1 MFCQLS
7 RVDPIPGASDERLE
21 TITNTGSSGNTV
33 SQFTYGY
40 TPAGEIT
47 SWAQATGTN
56 AAVTYQYGY
65 DGASEL
71 LNAITST
78 GSTALDTYA
87 YRYDAAGNR
96 LGQQIGVTGTNSVT
110 SSAYNDLNQ
119 VTSVSGS
126 AGLQLAIS
134 GSLSEPGTVAMEST
148 VVSTDSNNDFNI
160 VAPVVAG
167 SNSIPITAT
176 SSGTAAAETTGTLQF
191 NVTGGTAIPSLT
203 YDANGNLTNDGTR
216 TYTWDMANR
225 LVKIGYIALG
235 GSASSTITYD
245 GLGRRI
251 RIVETGSNGIAT
263 GTNNLIWDGMA
274 IREDRNSAN
283 TVTKLYFD
291 NGAQISGTDYYYTRD
306 HLGSIREITGTNGVV
321 LDRYAYD
328 PYGQQTQLTGT
339 MVSDFG
345 YTGQYYHQPSGLSLA
360 PYREYSVSLGR
371 WISRD
376 PLGERGG
383 INLYGYVGNDPMGR
397 IDPLGLWQVTISG
410 GVLGFGGI
418 ITFGHNSGQWNGG
431 AYAGLGAGFDF
442 DYNHGDSGC
451 HKQGNQWGEKAT
463 GGVGLGDHISGDADI
478 SGDDSEANITGDV
491 GGVRGGY
498 GTGGWTSP
506 SLGFGVGGG
515 VGIGIGATHYFSP
528 CP

>member
-1 MFCQLS
+1 MPIARPS
-7 RVDPIPGASDERLE
+7 RLKSRRRKGKEEVGR
-21 TITNTGSSGNTV
+21 
-33 SQFTYGY
+33 
-40 TPAGEIT
+40 PAVPY
-47 SWAQATGTN
+47 N
-56 AAVTYQYGY
+56 
-65 DGASEL
+65 SEL
-71 LNAITST
+71 LNAVTST

-191 NVTGGTAIPSLT
+191 NVAGGTAIPSLT

-245 GLGRRI
+245 GLGLGI

-263 GTNNLIWDGMA
+263 GTNNLIWDGMT

-283 TVTKLYFD
+283 AVTKLYFD

-306 HLGSIREITGTNGVV
+306 HLGSVREITGTNGVV

-328 PYGQQTQLTGT
+328 PYGQQTQSTRT

-345 YTGQYYHQPSGLSLA
+345 YTGQYYHQRSGLNLA
-360 PYREYSVSLGR
+360 PYREYSASLGR

-376 PLGERGG
+376 PLGDGLMSTNPAYSAEMLQGP
-383 INLYGYVGNDPMGR
+383 NLYEYVGNSPVEW
-397 IDPLGLWQVTISG
+397 IDPLGLWQFTITG
-410 GVLGFGGI
+410 GYGIGGSISFGY
-418 ITFGHNSGQWNGG
+418 NSGQWNYS
-431 AYAGLGAGFDF
+431 AFVGAGEGFGV
-442 DYNHGDSGC
+442 NWNKSDSGC
-451 HKQGNQWGEKAT
+451 HKSGNNWGVGADGTLGAGKL
-463 GGVGLGDHISGDADI
+463 GGVDASGFLGNNEASIEVNGNVNLGTEKLSYSKGYEATTN
-478 SGDDSEANITGDV
+478 SEGESEVQATNG
-491 GGVRGGY
+491 
-498 GTGGWTSP
+498 
-506 SLGFGVGGG
+506 SLSFLEGAAVGFGVQ
-515 VGIGIGATHYFSP
+515 HYSG
-528 CP
+528 CQQ